1 MKININGQKKQF
13 GITCTLESLL
23 DDLGYTNKKIAV
35 EINGEIVPK
44 SQIGKKLVVDGDRI
58 EIIKAVG
65 GG

>member
-1 MKININGQKKQF
+1 MIITINGQKRQCSL
-13 GITCTLESLL
+13 TYTLESLL

-58 EIIKAVG
+58 EIIIAVG